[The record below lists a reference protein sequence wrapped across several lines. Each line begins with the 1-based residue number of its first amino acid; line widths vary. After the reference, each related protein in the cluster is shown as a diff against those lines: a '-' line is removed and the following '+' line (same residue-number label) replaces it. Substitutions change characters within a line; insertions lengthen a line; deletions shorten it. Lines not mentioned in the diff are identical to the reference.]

1 MAKDHFNYP
10 ALMDGALRGIVRS
23 VLQRTAER
31 GLPGSHHFYISFR
44 TDYPGVEVPE
54 YLREKYPE
62 EITIVLQ
69 HQFWGLESNDDQLAV
84 TLSFRDIHERL
95 VVPWPALTGFA
106 DPSVSFGLQFEA
118 PGAAAAAV
126 EAKEKGEG
134 GPKLVPAK
142 TEPRPEATMHA
153 LPAPAADTP
162 AADAAKPAAGRT
174 GEVVTLDAFRKK

>member
-10 ALMDGALRGIVRS
+10 ALMDAALRGIVRK
-23 VLQRTAER
+23 VLERTAER
-31 GLPGSHHFYISFR
+31 GIPGSHHFYISFR
-44 TDYPGVEVPE
+44 TDFPGVEIPD
-54 YLREKYPE
+54 YLREQYPE

-69 HQFWGLESNDDQLAV
+69 HQYWGLEVDDDRLAV

-118 PGAAAAAV
+118 RPAAADGAAKPRI
-126 EAKEKGEG
+126 EAKPKGEA
-134 GPKLVPAK
+134 PTSAK
-142 TEPRPEATMHA
+142 MHA
-153 LPAPAADTP
+153 LPVPAPAGDTP
-162 AADAAKPAAGRT
+162 AEDGQAEKPAAKS

>member
-23 VLQRTAER
+23 VIERTAER
-31 GLPGSHHFYISFR
+31 GLPGAHHFYISFR
-44 TDYPGVEVPE
+44 TQYPGVEVPD
-54 YLREKYPE
+54 YLRERYPE

-69 HQFWGLESNDDQLAV
+69 HQFWGLEATDEHLAV

-106 DPSVSFGLQFEA
+106 DPAVSFGLQFEA
-118 PGAAAAAV
+118 PAGSVAAEETGGGAD
-126 EAKEKGEG
+126 K
-134 GPKLVPAK
+134 PKAVPAK
-142 TEPRPEATMHA
+142 PEPRTEASMHA
-153 LPAPAADTP
+153 LPVPAADGTG
-162 AADAAKPAAGRT
+162 DEVAKPPPGRT